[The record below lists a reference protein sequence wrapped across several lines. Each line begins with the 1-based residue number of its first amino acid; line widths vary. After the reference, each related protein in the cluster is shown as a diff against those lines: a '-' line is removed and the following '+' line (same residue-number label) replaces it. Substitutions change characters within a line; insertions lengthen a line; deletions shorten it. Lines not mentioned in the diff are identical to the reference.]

1 MRGTRR
7 PGGAAI
13 FSPNHENPSPGN
25 AAPPPPDV
33 VPIAG
38 PSPKTTPTPK
48 DPIALLSRLLTPTLK
63 PSSPLWSPQHRG
75 PPYNTQL
82 RRHRSPGVLELQ
94 GGRHRGEAVGQDP
107 PQQGPAAPCGRG
119 AAHGGATQRGAAPAA
134 PPPLPQ
140 SQLWGASW
148 SQSPSCGQEGNKVRE
163 QDCTPKPPPCCSPRK
178 GRG

>member
-1 MRGTRR
+1 M
-7 PGGAAI
+7 

-75 PPYNTQL
+75 PPPPTTPSCVAIAHLASLSSKGGGTEGRPWGRTPPSRAQQPHAGGGQRTGGQRKGAL
-82 RRHRSPGVLELQ
+82 PPPPPRPSHRASY
-94 GGRHRGEAVGQDP
+94 GERVGAKAPAVG
-107 PQQGPAAPCGRG
+107 R
-119 AAHGGATQRGAAPAA
+119 
-134 PPPLPQ
+134 
-140 SQLWGASW
+140 
-148 SQSPSCGQEGNKVRE
+148 RE
-163 QDCTPKPPPCCSPRK
+163 TK
-178 GRG
+178 